1 MRWKESCHPYAM
13 ITILFWSLAYVLT
26 RLALRHF
33 TALPLGFLRYAVASA
48 ALIAVVRAT
57 RAERPRREDL
67 KWFLAAGG
75 SGFFLYMIAFNKGC
89 ETVTA
94 STSSIIIATVPVMTA
109 LLAGFVYRETLRPVQ
124 WCAIGVEFAGVTVLT
139 LSGGGFSV
147 NRGVAL
153 LLAAAVCL
161 SVYNLLQR
169 RLTKRYSPLT
179 TCAYSVFSGTAM
191 LCLFLPGSMGEVSA
205 ASPVQL
211 LYVLLLGV
219 FSSAVAFVSWS
230 HAMAKARKTSTV
242 SNYMFLT
249 PFLTSLLGFWMAGER
264 PEGPALAGGA
274 VILSGLFLFRFG
286 DTLYR
291 KAFRR
296 PSPR

>member
-1 MRWKESCHPYAM
+1 MRWKESCHPYAV

-48 ALIAVVRAT
+48 ALLAVVLAA

-94 STSSIIIATVPVMTA
+94 STSSIVIATVPVITA
-109 LLAGFVYRETLRPVQ
+109 LLAGFVYREKLNPFQ
-124 WCAIGVEFAGVTVLT
+124 WCAIGVEFAGVAMLA

-153 LLAAAVCL
+153 LLIAAASL
-161 SVYNLLQR
+161 SIYNLLQR
-169 RLTKRYSPLT
+169 RLTKRYSALT
-179 TCAYSVFSGTAM
+179 TCAYSIFSGTAM
-191 LCLFLPGSMGEVSA
+191 LCIFLPGSVGEVRGA
-205 ASPVQL
+205 PPVQL
-211 LYVLLLGV
+211 LYILILGV

-230 HAMAKARKTSTV
+230 HAMAKAKKTSTV

-249 PFLTSLLGFWMAGER
+249 PFLTSLLGYLMAGER
-264 PEGPALAGGA
+264 PEGPALVGGA

-286 DTLYR
+286 ETLCR
-291 KAFRR
+291 KAILRLSLR
-296 PSPR
+296 